1 MLRYIGASVI
11 ANAFSATPTTQRSYR
26 KFANRFETWRRTNRG
41 LPDPYVERV
50 RVLAAFAEGHLALSE
65 GASILEIGTGWVH
78 WETLI
83 MSLVSGGEKTMFDV
97 VDNRLFPVFKL
108 YAAQLR
114 PLVQTLGLPS
124 DRVAS
129 ANEVLDTIS
138 RASSFDEIYAALSW
152 NYVVDESGTM
162 STLPSNTFDFI
173 VSSDVLEHIDRTIL
187 SSFVETVFR
196 LLKPGA
202 VTFHS
207 IDLIDHLSYFD
218 PKAPPKAYYKLDGT
232 TWDRWVNSKVQY
244 INRVQRPEWLSLFEH
259 AGFELVSEEVKPGPP
274 GIKKI
279 HASYSHLSE
288 PELDTNILMLCLRKP
303 A

>member
-1 MLRYIGASVI
+1 MLRYIGASVL
-11 ANAFSATPTTQRSYR
+11 ANAFSATPATQRSYR
-26 KFANRFETWRRTNRG
+26 KFANRFETWRRTHLG

-50 RVLAAFAEGHLALSE
+50 RVLATFAGGHLTLSE
-65 GASILEIGTGWVH
+65 GDSILEIGTGWVH

-83 MSLVSGGEKTMFDV
+83 MSLVTGGEKTMFDV

-114 PLVQTLGLPS
+114 PLVETLGLPS
-124 DRVAS
+124 DRIAP
-129 ANEVLDTIS
+129 AYEVLDTIG
-138 RASSFDEIYAALSW
+138 RAGKFEEIYTALSW
-152 NYVVDESGTM
+152 KHVVDESGTM
-162 STLPSNTFDFI
+162 SNLPSDYFDFI
-173 VSSDVLEHIDRTIL
+173 VSSDVLEHIDRAIL
-187 SSFVETVFR
+187 PSFVATMFR
-196 LLKPGA
+196 LLKPGS

-218 PKAPPKAYYKLDGT
+218 PKAPPKFYYRLDGA
-232 TWDRWVNSKVQY
+232 TWDRWINSKVQY
-244 INRVQRPEWLSLFEH
+244 INRVQRPEWLSLFER
-259 AGFELVSEEVKPGPP
+259 AGFELVSEEVKNGPP